1 MMLDTNIVIDLREED
16 PRWFDWVSRVLVR
29 SNDAVSVSAVVVGE
43 LAIKD
48 GTYQNIVDMLAGIG
62 IRVDPLDARATYA
75 AGLAQ
80 RLYRAAGGTRDMLL
94 GDFLIGG
101 HALTANTPLM
111 TRDPKPYRRYFPELT
126 LITPETDHG

>member
-80 RLYRAAGGTRDMLL
+80 RLYREAGGTRDMLL

-101 HALTANTPLM
+101 HALTANSPLV